1 MLKNVVTILLVL
13 CLLLFP
19 LTGCQQQG
27 REENKG
33 TETPADD
40 SGKAADSTKEVVELE
55 ILTWWAAGERN
66 AGEAIIE
73 EFDKSRD
80 DIIVHATFTPY
91 EEYASKL
98 NTLMAASSPPD
109 VFYLNEYLCN
119 EWGEK
124 GVAADLKPF
133 MDKNNI
139 DPYKIFVESA
149 IFSTGDSIWAISSSL
164 ATIFMYYNKGLFEAN
179 GIEPPPRDA
188 EKPYTW
194 DEFVEVAKKL
204 TVDING
210 KRPGEPGFDVNSIK
224 TYGAITQPNQWLYLS
239 PLLYTN
245 GIGFASDDGYELAIT
260 SQKGIEVLKA
270 LDDLVNVHMV
280 SPSIAMIEGLPELS
294 TMLMNDQV
302 AMYISGSWEYTI
314 FADAG
319 YDVGVAAVPM
329 FEKPSNM
336 VWASAFMMAK
346 ETKHPDEAFDL
357 LMTMAD
363 YNYAVEVTKA
373 RGLSAPNLPN
383 LLSSYNDIDKLT
395 AWAGNYNE
403 DFQALVPGQMTK
415 VARTGECITLKNFGM
430 IVEQTIMPHLDK
442 LWLGEMTP
450 EEVVKGLDEKC
461 AEYLKGSWK

>member
-1 MLKNVVTILLVL
+1 MSRKIGSIFLVFLCIILV
-13 CLLLFP
+13 
-19 LTGCQQQG
+19 LTGCQTG
-27 REENKG
+27 GGTKG
-33 TETPADD
+33 TNASQGE
-40 SGKAADSTKEVVELE
+40 SGKTNDGAKKPAELE
-55 ILTWWAAGERN
+55 ILTWWASGERS
-66 AGEAIIE
+66 AGEAVIE

-80 DIIVHATFTPY
+80 DIVVKATFTPY

-98 NTLMAASSPPD
+98 NTLMAAGTPPD

-133 MDKNNI
+133 FEKKNI
-139 DPYKIFVESA
+139 DLYNVYVESA
-149 IFSTGDSIWAISSSL
+149 IFSTGDSIWAIASSL
-164 ATIFMYYNKGLFEAN
+164 ATIFMYYNKGMFEAN

-188 EKPYTW
+188 TKPYTW
-194 DEFVEVAKKL
+194 DEFVEVAKEL
-204 TVDING
+204 TVDFNG
-210 KRPGEPGFDVNSIK
+210 KKPGEPGFDKNSIK
-224 TYGAITQPNQWLYLS
+224 TYGVIAQQNNWLYLS

-245 GIGFASDDGYELAIT
+245 GIGFATDDGKQLAIT
-260 SQKGIEVLKA
+260 SEKGIEVLKA
-270 LDDLVNVHMV
+270 LDELVNVHMV
-280 SPSIAMIEGLPELS
+280 SPSVAMLEGLPELS

-319 YDVGVAAVPM
+319 YDVGVAALPM

-346 ETKHPDEAFDL
+346 DTKHPDEAFDL
-357 LMTMAD
+357 LQTMVD
-363 YNYAVEVTKA
+363 YNYCVEVTKT

-383 LLSSYNDIDKLT
+383 LLSSYNDPEKLA

-403 DFQALVPGQMTK
+403 DFQKLVPDQMTK
-415 VARTGECITLKNFGM
+415 TARTGECITLKNFGM
-430 IVEQTIMPHLDK
+430 IAEQTIMPHLDK

-450 EEVVKGLDEKC
+450 EEVVKGLDQMC
-461 AEYLKGSWK
+461 AEYLTGSWK

>member
-210 KRPGEPGFDVNSIK
+210 KRPGEPGF
-224 TYGAITQPNQWLYLS
+224 
-239 PLLYTN
+239 
-245 GIGFASDDGYELAIT
+245 
-260 SQKGIEVLKA
+260 
-270 LDDLVNVHMV
+270 
-280 SPSIAMIEGLPELS
+280 
-294 TMLMNDQV
+294 
-302 AMYISGSWEYTI
+302 
-314 FADAG
+314 
-319 YDVGVAAVPM
+319 
-329 FEKPSNM
+329 
-336 VWASAFMMAK
+336 
-346 ETKHPDEAFDL
+346 
-357 LMTMAD
+357 
-363 YNYAVEVTKA
+363 
-373 RGLSAPNLPN
+373 
-383 LLSSYNDIDKLT
+383 
-395 AWAGNYNE
+395 
-403 DFQALVPGQMTK
+403 
-415 VARTGECITLKNFGM
+415 
-430 IVEQTIMPHLDK
+430 
-442 LWLGEMTP
+442 
-450 EEVVKGLDEKC
+450 
-461 AEYLKGSWK
+461 